1 MVRPKHV
8 AVLSLIALA
17 PVIAYYGVRGEWFI
31 AAAALNVLLITAA
44 IYLMMG
50 DVDVEAPVA
59 H

>member
-1 MVRPKHV
+1 MVRPKQL
-8 AVLSLIALA
+8 AVLGLIALV

-31 AAAALNVLLITAA
+31 AAAALNVLLISAS

-50 DVDVEAPVA
+50 DVDAEASVA